1 MSHWYYR
8 GIYGEK
14 LSHISKYYKPHFG
27 TLYFGDVEVG
37 PEERWWVY
45 G

>member
-1 MSHWYYR
+1 MSNWYYQ

-14 LSHISKYYKPHFG
+14 LSYISKYYKLHFG
-27 TLYFGDVEVG
+27 TLYFGDVEVD
-37 PEERWWVY
+37 PEGRWWVY